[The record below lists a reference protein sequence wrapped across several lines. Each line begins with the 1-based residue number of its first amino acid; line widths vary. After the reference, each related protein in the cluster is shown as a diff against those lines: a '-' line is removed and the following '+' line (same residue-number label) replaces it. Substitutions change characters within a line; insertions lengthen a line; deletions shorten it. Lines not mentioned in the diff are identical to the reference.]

1 MGARRNRYAK
11 KRDGRVCDFRALL
24 LGANKKKFS
33 LGRVHSK
40 TVQGEPRV
48 DGIKSGG

>member
-24 LGANKKKFS
+24 LGANKEEFS
-33 LGRVHSK
+33 FGRIHSK
-40 TVQGEPRV
+40 TVQAKPGV
-48 DGIKSGG
+48 DAIKSGG